1 MVVALVIGL
10 LVLAGGRAGA
20 DTESPSPPVAV
31 TLPLK
36 ESAFEVQLLPTAG
49 FRTEA
54 VLLTPRLSQQTI
66 LRTDPKHGWQFT
78 LACYGYF
85 RPEYQTQSELRFRV
99 YAQQLE
105 DLPRVQKVCR
115 LLLRLQQIAWQK
127 LRLQVNLQGE
137 RVLNIWLC
145 RQGNAGGE
153 QWRNNLYIY
162 SIESIQH
169 PVEWLREVA
178 HEFSHALLPGIT
190 GFTLPEPWANG
201 YMGERLFLSW
211 IEPLVSGGQLSGEDL
226 CDTSVQD
233 IRHFVQQRCLP
244 LRNKWLTSG
253 LPKGDFTRT
262 DAVGMG
268 ALIGLALY
276 IDGVYGSS
284 MLRATFARLTEPY
297 PSAFWKAFTEAL
309 REAEEVH
316 LTPVGTN
323 IQVWLPAEEW
333 QVQAQDRK
341 AFLQTGKNRWQAIHS
356 AWKLS
361 SDGWYRLTS
370 DAPLRLLRS
379 SNTLRTNVPAGKGS
393 PAGEW

>member
-1 MVVALVIGL
+1 MALALTIG
-10 LVLAGGRAGA
+10 VLCTVEVRAGV
-20 DTESPSPPVAV
+20 DIENPSPPAII
-31 TLPLK
+31 TT
-36 ESAFEVQLLPTAG
+36 SSSATAFEVQTLPGAG
-49 FRTEA
+49 FASTA
-54 VLLTPRLSQQTI
+54 IVLTPRLNQRSI
-66 LRTDPKHGWQFT
+66 SRTDPKHGWQFT
-78 LACYGYF
+78 VACYGYF
-85 RPEYQTQSELRFRV
+85 RNEYQTQPELRFRV
-99 YAQQLE
+99 YAQQVE
-105 DLPRVQKVCR
+105 DLPKAQKVCR

-162 SIESIQH
+162 SMQSIQH

-226 CDTSVQD
+226 CDTPVRE

-253 LPKGDFTRT
+253 FPKGDFTRT

-284 MLRATFARLTEPY
+284 MLRATFARLTEPH
-297 PSAFWKAFTEAL
+297 PAAFWKAFTEAL
-309 REAEEVH
+309 QEAEEVH
-316 LTPVGTN
+316 LSPVGAN
-323 IQVWLPAEEW
+323 IQVWLPAGEW
-333 QVQAQDRK
+333 QVQAQDKK
-341 AFLQTGKNRWQAIHS
+341 AFLQMDKNRWQANQPAWNLS
-356 AWKLS
+356 AN
-361 SDGWYRLTS
+361 GWYRLTS
-370 DAPLRLLRS
+370 GAPLRLLRS
-379 SNTLRTNVPAGKGS
+379 ANTSRANVPAGLGL
-393 PAGEW
+393 PAAVW